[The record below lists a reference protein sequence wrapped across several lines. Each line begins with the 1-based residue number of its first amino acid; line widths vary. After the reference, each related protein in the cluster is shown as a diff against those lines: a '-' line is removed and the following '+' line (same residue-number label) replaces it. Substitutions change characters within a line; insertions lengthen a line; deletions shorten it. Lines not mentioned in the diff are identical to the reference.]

1 MCGNWQKLFRAIGY
15 FLLLVIAVLSVV
27 PQAYVPALS
36 PATYYDRLIHV
47 IEHATIFLLTGLA
60 FGIGYPNRIVFSFLG
75 LGTYTL
81 GIEIA
86 QLWIPG
92 RHARVSDFLV
102 DIIAVSVGL
111 CMGTFAHRASN

>member
-1 MCGNWQKLFRAIGY
+1 MVTGRNFFEPLATFCCSLVRYCRWYRKL
-15 FLLLVIAVLSVV
+15 
-27 PQAYVPALS
+27 YVPALS
-36 PATYYDRLIHV
+36 PATYADRLIHV
-47 IEHATIFLLTGLA
+47 IEHATIFLLAGLA
-60 FGIGYPNRIVFSFLG
+60 FGIGYPNQIVFSFLG

-81 GIEIA
+81 GVEIA
-86 QLWIPG
+86 QLSIPG

>member
-36 PATYYDRLIHV
+36 PATYADRLIHI
-47 IEHATIFLLTGLA
+47 IEHATIFLLAGLA

-81 GIEIA
+81 GVEIA

-111 CMGTFAHRASN
+111 YMGTLYP